1 MDAADGNSLAAIG
14 FLTALEDTAHGWFGG
29 YLVLSQ
35 LGRPLEFHCTTP
47 IQPTRAQ
54 QILYGPTLRPYLL
67 GEVIGHTLVDQA
79 ELPVEAVLTDLPEML
94 SLSLLQ
100 QAVVACVERVMDPAW
115 PTRGGAQ
122 TDVMGTCVRP
132 HIAGWEADES
142 APSFEIGHVQLH
154 GTSTCNWEP
163 EQLKGQLT
171 SLVEHIDLLEPFSR
185 IREAILEA
193 QRISADP
200 DEGPLATRVAA

>member
-14 FLTALEDTAHGWFGG
+14 FLTALQDTAHGWFGG

-54 QILYGPTLRPYLL
+54 QILYGPTLRSYLL
-67 GEVIGHTLVDQA
+67 GEVIGRTLVDQA

-100 QAVVACVERVMDPAW
+100 PAAVAWVERIMDPTR
-115 PTRGGAQ
+115 PTRGGTQAGV
-122 TDVMGTCVRP
+122 TSSCVRP
-132 HIAGWEADES
+132 RIARWDADES
-142 APSFEIGHVQLH
+142 VPILEIGHLHLH
-154 GTSTCNWEP
+154 GTSTCHWEP
-163 EQLKGQLT
+163 EQLQGQLT
-171 SLVEHIDLLEPFSR
+171 PLVEHIDLLEPFSR

-200 DEGPLATRVAA
+200 DEGPLAARIAA